1 MVTLGN
7 SQSLLGIVCYK
18 FDMSLM
24 LKQLAMENKNVII
37 NESRNTP
44 EVILDTKKRYFSLR
58 GVSYPENAQKFYE
71 PVFDMAKKYIDKIK
85 EPKNDI
91 TMEVDFD
98 YFNTSSARMLYQIFR
113 LFNNA
118 AQAKEMGV
126 NIVWKYESDDVDMIE
141 SGKDFDVMFNELK
154 FCLQEKDI

>member
-1 MVTLGN
+1 M
-7 SQSLLGIVCYK
+7 
-18 FDMSLM
+18 M
-24 LKQLAMENKNVII
+24 I

-44 EVILDTKKRYFSLR
+44 EVILDTDKKYFSLR

-71 PVFDMAKKYIDKIK
+71 PIFDMAKKYINKKQIK
-85 EPKNDI
+85 NEI

-98 YFNTSSARMLYQIFR
+98 YFNTSTARMLYQIFR

-126 NIVWKYESDDVDMIE
+126 NIVWKYESDDMDMIE
-141 SGKDFDVMFNELK
+141 SGKDFDLMFESLEFSLK
-154 FCLQEKDI
+154 EKDI

>member
-1 MVTLGN
+1 MEGN
-7 SQSLLGIVCYK
+7 I
-18 FDMSLM
+18 
-24 LKQLAMENKNVII
+24 II

-44 EVILDTKKRYFSLR
+44 EVILDTNKKYFSLK

-71 PVFDMAKKYIDKIK
+71 PIYDMAKNYIDKKNIK
-85 EPKNDI
+85 NEI

-118 AQAKEMGV
+118 VGSKEMGV
-126 NIVWKYESDDVDMIE
+126 NIVWKYETDDMDMIE
-141 SGKDFDVMFNELK
+141 SGRDFNQMFENLQFSLK
-154 FCLQEKDI
+154 EKEE